1 MQPTAEI
8 ISSEICYH
16 CGEDCSDETIHF
28 DEKAFCCNGCRS
40 AYQLLDESGLCNY
53 YDLDANPGINLK
65 NTKHRPRFDYLED
78 NEVIDRISEFRDKN
92 RLSLSLY
99 IPNIHCTSCV
109 WLLENLQKL
118 DPGVLQ
124 SSVNFL
130 KRELSLLINTDE
142 TTLREVV
149 EQLVTIGYEPE
160 IRLDKLDSTSEKSHQ
175 NRSLW
180 LKMGVAGFAFG
191 NIMLFS
197 FPDYLDTTGSG
208 LGGNFHVFFGA
219 LNIILAIP
227 VLIYS
232 SSDYLRSAFAAIKQ
246 GGINLDVPITIGIVA
261 LFSRSVYEI
270 ITMTGTGYMDS
281 FTGLIF
287 FLLIGKLVQQKTFHR
302 LSFDRDYR
310 SYLPIAINVLDSHG
324 REYSLSLD
332 KLEPGSKMRLRN
344 QELVPCDSTLESDQA
359 YFDYSFITG
368 ESEPVNV
375 NKGERVF
382 AGGRLIG
389 NSAHLLTEERVANSY
404 LTKLWNHETFQNN
417 DKELKLTTFADKIS
431 PYFTMAVLGIAVLSG
446 IYWLQTSGMDTALS
460 VFTAVL
466 IIACPCALALSTP
479 FTLGSAL
486 NVLSLNGL
494 FIKNHLL
501 IENLSKATTVVFDKT
516 GTLTNSDASSINY
529 FGMPLTKHETNLIGI
544 AAGNSIHPLS
554 RKISDTLNSGDF
566 RKPDTFHEIPGK
578 GIYAVIDGLNI
589 CMGSRQFIS
598 DQTTLNL
605 DDIPENDFTGSTVH
619 LAINNEYRG
628 YFGIKA
634 GLRDG
639 IPSLLKQLKEQV
651 KLYLISGD
659 NEGQRQ
665 EFKSF
670 FQDSDSLL
678 FNKKPEEKLDFI
690 TSIQDEGRSVIMV
703 GDGLND
709 AGALKKSDFGIA
721 LADDVS
727 SFAPACDAI
736 LEGDSLN
743 KLQSFIHFSQKSM
756 NIIIASFVLS
766 LLYNTIGLG
775 FAITG
780 HLSPLVAA
788 VLMPLSSIS
797 VMVFTFLT
805 TRYFARKGGL
815 IIWK

>member
-1 MQPTAEI
+1 
-8 ISSEICYH
+8 
-16 CGEDCSDETIHF
+16 
-28 DEKAFCCNGCRS
+28 
-40 AYQLLDESGLCNY
+40 
-53 YDLDANPGINLK
+53 
-65 NTKHRPRFDYLED
+65 
-78 NEVIDRISEFRDKN
+78 
-92 RLSLSLY
+92 
-99 IPNIHCTSCV
+99 
-109 WLLENLQKL
+109 
-118 DPGVLQ
+118 VL
-124 SSVNFL
+124 V
-130 KRELSLLINTDE
+130 
-142 TTLREVV
+142 
-149 EQLVTIGYEPE
+149 
-160 IRLDKLDSTSEKSHQ
+160 
-175 NRSLW
+175 
-180 LKMGVAGFAFG
+180 
-191 NIMLFS
+191 
-197 FPDYLDTTGSG
+197 
-208 LGGNFHVFFGA
+208 
-219 LNIILAIP
+219 
-227 VLIYS
+227 YS
-232 SSDYLRSAFAAIKQ
+232 SSDYLRSAFAAVKQ
-246 GGINLDVPITIGIVA
+246 GGINLDVPISIGIVA

-270 ITMTGTGYMDS
+270 VTMTGTGYMDS

-310 SYLPIAINVLDSHG
+310 SYLPIAINVLDEQG

-332 KLEPGSKMRLRN
+332 KLETGSKIRLRN

-368 ESEPVNV
+368 ESEPVTV

-389 NSAHLLTEERVANSY
+389 SSAQLQTEERVANSY
-404 LTKLWNHETFQNN
+404 LTKLWNHEAFQNN

-431 PYFTMAVLGIAVLSG
+431 PYFTMAVLGIAFLSG
-446 IYWLQTSGMDTALS
+446 FYWLQSTGMDAALS

-494 FIKNHLL
+494 FVKNHLL
-501 IENLSKATTVVFDKT
+501 IENLSKASAVVFDKT
-516 GTLTNSDASSINY
+516 GTLTNSDAFNIQF
-529 FGMPLTKHETNLIGI
+529 FGDTLTDHDSKLVGT

-554 RKISDTLNSGDF
+554 RKIADITTLNGSLN
-566 RKPDTFHEIPGK
+566 PDTFHEIPGK
-578 GIYAVIDGLNI
+578 GIFATIAGHTI

-598 DQTTLNL
+598 DQTKL
-605 DDIPENDFTGSTVH
+605 DLQEVPVHEFIGSTVH

-628 YFGIKA
+628 FFGIKA
-634 GLRDG
+634 GLRKG
-639 IPSLLKQLKEQV
+639 ISGLLKQLKEQV
-651 KLYLISGD
+651 RLYLISGD

-665 EFKSF
+665 EFETY
-670 FQDSDSLL
+670 FQESDSLL

-690 TSIQDEGRSVIMV
+690 TGLQNEGRSVIMV

-743 KLQSFIHFSQKSM
+743 KLHSFINFSQKSM

-815 IIWK
+815 VIWK